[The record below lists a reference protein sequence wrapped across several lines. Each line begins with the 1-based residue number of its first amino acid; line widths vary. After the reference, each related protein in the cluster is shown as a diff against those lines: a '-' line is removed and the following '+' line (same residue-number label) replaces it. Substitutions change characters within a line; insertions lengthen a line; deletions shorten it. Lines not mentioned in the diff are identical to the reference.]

1 MDPRLTICLL
11 TYARTDYAIK
21 TLESTLKNL
30 VWTGELRVHIA
41 DDGSDETHR
50 SKLFYTAQNF
60 VDHKYIS
67 ISNAERGGYGR
78 NVNLAT
84 QVIHTLSDYV
94 LMLEDD
100 WELVQKLDID
110 KLIEDMEDDERLRC
124 IRLGYLS
131 FTQRLM
137 ADVIQSKHYK
147 YLLLYPA
154 SPEPH
159 VFAGHPRLERVSY
172 QRQIGAWPENLLP
185 GQTEFA
191 VAHMSDARC
200 GVAWPL
206 DVVRTWGDVFAHIG
220 TERSY

>member
-1 MDPRLTICLL
+1 MVPRLTICLL

-41 DDGSDETHR
+41 DDGSDEPHR
-50 SKLFYTAQNF
+50 NVLFQTAKHF
-60 VDHKYIS
+60 VTPDYIS

-84 QVIHTLSDYV
+84 QVIHEISDYV

-110 KLIEDMEDDERLRC
+110 KLIEDMEGDERLRC

-172 QRQIGAWPENLLP
+172 QRQVGAWPENLLP

-191 VAHMSDARC
+191 VAHKPDARI
-200 GVAWPL
+200 GVVWPIDL
-206 DVVRTWGDVFAHIG
+206 VRTWGDVFAHIG
-220 TERSY
+220 SVQSY